1 MRGSRDPP
9 KGLCIGVPQL
19 RLSSTWSYLS
29 VFAFNLSQNIIK
41 NVDDR
46 AVGDRIRIIVV
57 LPVSIVFILFL
68 RLYLDEYVL

>member
-1 MRGSRDPP
+1 MQCSRDPP
-9 KGLCIGVPQL
+9 KGLSIGIPQL
-19 RLSSTWSYLS
+19 RLSFTWSYLS
-29 VFAFNLSQNIIK
+29 VVAFNLGQNIIK

>member
-1 MRGSRDPP
+1 MRPSRDPS
-9 KGLCIGVPQL
+9 KGLSIGIPQL
-19 RLSSTWSYLS
+19 RLPFTWSYLS
-29 VFAFNLSQNIIK
+29 VVAFNLSQNIIK

>member
-1 MRGSRDPP
+1 MRPSRDPS
-9 KGLCIGVPQL
+9 KGLSIGIPQSQL
-19 RLSSTWSYLS
+19 PFTWSYLS
-29 VFAFNLSQNIIK
+29 VVAFYLSQNIIK